1 MKCLSFHGVVMVNLA
16 MLLIYMSNTSNYVM
30 SMSLPIDNYDDSN
43 NLHCYCSK
51 EYYTSAKIINRSILY
66 SLNNSKMEVFTSDKI
81 NRNKDIENIT
91 IKGDVTLTY
100 NLFNDCYY
108 ICKMPILYNDKNKHF
123 ILDHLDAYY
132 KIGGYLNMFCNSTLC
147 TLGNQK
153 CNLVNI
159 KDEL

>member
-1 MKCLSFHGVVMVNLA
+1 MASFNNFVKKTPNYLQKFYYD
-16 MLLIYMSNTSNYVM
+16 LIPFERRYGS
-30 SMSLPIDNYDDSN
+30 
-43 NLHCYCSK
+43 
-51 EYYTSAKIINRSILY
+51 EF
-66 SLNNSKMEVFTSDKI
+66 LN
-81 NRNKDIENIT
+81 
-91 IKGDVTLTY
+91 TY

-108 ICKMPILYNDKNKHF
+108 ICKMPILYNDKNKYF